1 MVLVRIAYAA
11 DLPTP
16 DEVVRSL
23 GNGSASAGA
32 RPQNSSQNSA
42 SGNGG
47 GAMPN
52 ATGAAAPRYDAPR
65 GAPRAALSP
74 AASPVARAADAAPET
89 PALRIGTFE
98 DLVALAADKRDLQI
112 KAALERDV
120 RLVHCEDG
128 KLEIALEPGA
138 NKTLV
143 NELSRK
149 LSAWTNRQWM
159 VIVSREGGAAT
170 LKAQADAQDA
180 ERKRGVRADP
190 LVQAVLERFPGAEIV
205 AVRGDVDIKPA
216 ADDEIMPPPE
226 SDNDRE

>member
-32 RPQNSSQNSA
+32 RPQS

-47 GAMPN
+47 GAAMPN
-52 ATGAAAPRYDAPR
+52 ATRR
-65 GAPRAALSP
+65 GRAALRRAARCAAGGLASP
-74 AASPVARAADAAPET
+74 AVNPVAHACRRRA
-89 PALRIGTFE
+89 GTARLCGSARFE

-149 LSAWTNRQWM
+149 LSAWTGRQWM
-159 VIVSREGGAAT
+159 VIVSREAGAPT

-216 ADDEIMPPPE
+216 ADDETMPPPE
-226 SDNDRE
+226 SDND